1 METQILEMIGK
12 PGSTVRGTTYRVV
25 EDDRGSR
32 FLYLTRLSMKLEE
45 EVLIGIVDRVN
56 KRGLVANAYSLTGK
70 PLKFVID
77 RQYFDFIEN

>member
-12 PGSTVRGTTYRVV
+12 AGSTVRGTTYRVI
-25 EDDRGSR
+25 EDDKGSR
-32 FLYLTRLSMKLEE
+32 FLYLTRLSFKLQE

-56 KRGLVANAYSLTGK
+56 KRGLVAHAYSLTGK